1 MTTTIV
7 DIIVCVAQVAIMA
20 VSMYQVCQSA
30 RDRSHCS
37 DCHDKHLVFHRAIS
51 NVAMKSTYSIV
62 FVSEVAITEWEK
74 QEGRRGRRRGAAK
87 GQGMEARRVV

>member
-1 MTTTIV
+1 MTSTIV

-20 VSMYQVCQSA
+20 VSIYQVYQSV
-30 RDRSHCS
+30 RDRNHCS
-37 DCHDKHLVFHRAIS
+37 DCHDKRLIFHHATN